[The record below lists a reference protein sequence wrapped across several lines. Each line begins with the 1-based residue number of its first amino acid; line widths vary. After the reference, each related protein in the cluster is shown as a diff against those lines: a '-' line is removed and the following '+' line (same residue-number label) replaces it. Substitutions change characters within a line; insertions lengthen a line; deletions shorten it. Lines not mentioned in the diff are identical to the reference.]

1 MDRRRI
7 QEENKQHWQCIRS
20 LYYAEQFRGT
30 SALSSSFQGGT
41 SGCRTLGYR
50 IDREGHG
57 VCPPD
62 RRNGPLT
69 PTRPPVSKA
78 LMESYLPIRAH
89 FPDQVR
95 IAHSKLLAWQ
105 VSNSRSIFGRAI

>member
-1 MDRRRI
+1 MGLVDRRRT

-20 LYYAEQFRGT
+20 LYYSEQFRGT

-50 IDREGHG
+50 IDLEGHG

-69 PTRPPVSKA
+69 PTRPPASNA

-89 FPDQVR
+89 FPDHLSTDR
-95 IAHSKLLAWQ
+95 PPETPRLASK
-105 VSNSRSIFGRAI
+105 